1 MGKGLFEDA
10 SRLPRWA
17 FIVFMVGLVIL
28 FFIGPNLPNSG
39 VVQLETV
46 LVQADGFLLA
56 FVSVA
61 FTGMVAEVRSQVD
74 LAIEQRR
81 KLSKQIRLESLRSF
95 FLFILALVSVIAV
108 LTNAIAYPSGFT
120 PEYFAYLFP
129 LTFTI
134 LGIYGL
140 IVAMSSFSRME

>member
-1 MGKGLFEDA
+1 LVRTMGKGLFEDA

-46 LVQADGFLLA
+46 LVQANGFLLA

-74 LAIEQRR
+74 LVIEQRR

-95 FLFILALVSVIAV
+95 
-108 LTNAIAYPSGFT
+108 
-120 PEYFAYLFP
+120 
-129 LTFTI
+129 
-134 LGIYGL
+134 
-140 IVAMSSFSRME
+140 SFSYRH